1 MVSCRP
7 YELLLTTE
15 TSEAPPAPP
24 KPKHPNQYTYRP
36 KGAAPSPARRHAST
50 PQPGLP
56 PQHDHGTRRAGAI
69 ASNLAQVNYTA
80 SSIHHLN
87 WYLPDHLSAHEELLP
102 SATPEPLIVP
112 TPRNLQFLTRSH
124 FLNQRYGPFTEER
137 RPDGKLIM
145 PEDRPLRDVEGEPSC
160 HRQPPTR
167 VRFPMKRM
175 QLAEMGRRVGNVLE
189 YVGRVQHEETRRLE
203 RAKQLG
209 IPEGNVPR
217 KLPPMEEDPKPKR
230 KRGDEEDDA
239 PPPDEIY
246 PGPSGPSSSV
256 LLDELTRDL
265 IAFQEAFQTGDFEGL
280 TFAEPPVR
288 APPEPEPTPMPEPIP
303 VEQPEAPA
311 ETTTEGEAAADSK
324 EGNEGAAGDGDAAM
338 GEEPQGDAPVD
349 GDKPEGPAGGA
360 AEDPVEGK
368 AEGKTEDKDAR
379 IEPSKP
385 IEPESAEPAE
395 AGKSEEGK
403 RDDRVEPDAMP
414 PVNGE
419 VTAEA

>member
-1 MVSCRP
+1 MCA
-7 YELLLTTE
+7 ELLMSE
-15 TSEAPPAPP
+15 TSEAPVAPP

-56 PQHDHGTRRAGAI
+56 PTHDHGTRRAGAI

-124 FLNQRYGPFTEER
+124 FLNQRYGPFSEER
-137 RPDGKLIM
+137 GPDGKLIM

-203 RAKQLG
+203 RAKRIG
-209 IPEGNVPR
+209 IPEGSVPR
-217 KLPPMEEDPKPKR
+217 KLPPLEEDPKPKR
-230 KRGDEEDDA
+230 KRADEEDDA
-239 PPPDEIY
+239 AAPDEVY
-246 PGPSGPSSSV
+246 AGASGPSSGV

-280 TFAEPPVR
+280 AFAQPPVR
-288 APPEPEPTPMPEPIP
+288 PAPPEPEPTPIPEPMP
-303 VEQPEAPA
+303 LAADGEAGA
-311 ETTTEGEAAADSK
+311 GEAGEGGDDAGEAGGEADGAEAAAADRDAPMA
-324 EGNEGAAGDGDAAM
+324 EAQDVHGDGAGDG
-338 GEEPQGDAPVD
+338 E
-349 GDKPEGPAGGA
+349 
-360 AEDPVEGK
+360 
-368 AEGKTEDKDAR
+368 R
-379 IEPSKP
+379 IEPPKP
-385 IEPESAEPAE
+385 PEHKE
-395 AGKSEEGK
+395 
-403 RDDRVEPDAMP
+403 DRVEPEAP
-414 PVNGE
+414 GLPVNGE
-419 VTAEA
+419 VAAEA

>member
-1 MVSCRP
+1 M
-7 YELLLTTE
+7 
-15 TSEAPPAPP
+15 
-24 KPKHPNQYTYRP
+24 
-36 KGAAPSPARRHAST
+36 
-50 PQPGLP
+50 
-56 PQHDHGTRRAGAI
+56 
-69 ASNLAQVNYTA
+69 NYTA

-124 FLNQRYGPFTEER
+124 FLNQRYGPFAEER
-137 RPDGKLIM
+137 EPGGKLKM

-203 RAKQLG
+203 RAKQLS

-217 KLPPMEEDPKPKR
+217 KLPPLEEDPKPKR

-239 PPPDEIY
+239 PAPDAIY

-265 IAFQEAFQTGDFEGL
+265 IAFQEAYQTGDFEGL

-303 VEQPEAPA
+303 VEQPEPA
-311 ETTTEGEAAADSK
+311 ASAEAAVPTA
-324 EGNEGAAGDGDAAM
+324 GAGEGDGDATM
-338 GEEPQGDAPVD
+338 GEPEPKDN
-349 GDKPEGPAGGA
+349 A
-360 AEDPVEGK
+360 AEAAEAVAGAG
-368 AEGKTEDKDAR
+368 AEGQAEGEDGKDER
-379 IEPSKP
+379 IEPS
-385 IEPESAEPAE
+385 EPAAGE
-395 AGKSEEGK
+395 SGESSQAADGKSDEPKPREG
-403 RDDRVEPDAMP
+403 DDRVEPDAMP

>member
-1 MVSCRP
+1 M
-7 YELLLTTE
+7 
-15 TSEAPPAPP
+15 
-24 KPKHPNQYTYRP
+24 
-36 KGAAPSPARRHAST
+36 
-50 PQPGLP
+50 
-56 PQHDHGTRRAGAI
+56 
-69 ASNLAQVNYTA
+69 NYTA

-102 SATPEPLIVP
+102 TATPEPLIVP

-137 RPDGKLIM
+137 GPDGKLFM

-209 IPEGNVPR
+209 IPEGNVSR

-230 KRGDEEDDA
+230 KRADEEEDA
-239 PPPDEIY
+239 PQPDEVY

-280 TFAEPPVR
+280 TFAQPPVR
-288 APPEPEPTPMPEPIP
+288 PPPEPEPTPMPEPIP
-303 VEQPEAPA
+303 VEQPAEAEATEGGAGA
-311 ETTTEGEAAADSK
+311 EGGEAAEDAAETGAGGESEARA
-324 EGNEGAAGDGDAAM
+324 EGNGGTEAAAEGAAEGAPETALGGATDGAEEAGPAAEAGGDGDAAM
-338 GEEPQGDAPVD
+338 GETEATDERIDPPKAL
-349 GDKPEGPAGGA
+349 DKES
-360 AEDPVEGK
+360 K
-368 AEGKTEDKDAR
+368 DK
-379 IEPSKP
+379 E
-385 IEPESAEPAE
+385 
-395 AGKSEEGK
+395 
-403 RDDRVEPDAMP
+403 DDRVEPDAMP
-414 PVNGE
+414 VKPVNGE

>member
-1 MVSCRP
+1 M
-7 YELLLTTE
+7 
-15 TSEAPPAPP
+15 
-24 KPKHPNQYTYRP
+24 
-36 KGAAPSPARRHAST
+36 
-50 PQPGLP
+50 
-56 PQHDHGTRRAGAI
+56 
-69 ASNLAQVNYTA
+69 NYTA

-102 SATPEPLIVP
+102 TATPEPLIVP

-137 RPDGKLIM
+137 GPDGKLIM

-203 RAKQLG
+203 RAKLLG
-209 IPEGNVPR
+209 VPEGNVSR

-230 KRGDEEDDA
+230 KRADEEEDA
-239 PPPDEIY
+239 PQPDEVY

-280 TFAEPPVR
+280 TFAQPPVR
-288 APPEPEPTPMPEPIP
+288 PPPGPEPTPMPEPIP
-303 VEQPEAPA
+303 IQQPAETAEPSEPTEGAAEGGAGDEGAPA
-311 ETTTEGEAAADSK
+311 EGNGGAEEGEASEARAGA
-324 EGNEGAAGDGDAAM
+324 EAEGAQGAVPGEGDQPGEAGAAAEAGGDGDVAM
-338 GEEPQGDAPVD
+338 GEETEAASGERIDPPKAL
-349 GDKPEGPAGGA
+349 DKE
-360 AEDPVEGK
+360 
-368 AEGKTEDKDAR
+368 
-379 IEPSKP
+379 SK
-385 IEPESAEPAE
+385 E
-395 AGKSEEGK
+395 
-403 RDDRVEPDAMP
+403 DDRVEPDAMP
-414 PVNGE
+414 VKPVKPVNGE